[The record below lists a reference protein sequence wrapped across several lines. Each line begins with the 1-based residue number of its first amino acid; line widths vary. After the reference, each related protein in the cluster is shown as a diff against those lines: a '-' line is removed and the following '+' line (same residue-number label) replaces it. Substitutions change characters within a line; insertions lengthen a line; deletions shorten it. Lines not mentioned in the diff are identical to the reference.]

1 VQRCTELTE
10 ICEGQLQFA
19 MKGKDTEVPKFGGS
33 KGPEIENILIEIKE
47 SFRKHLE
54 KIRGKD

>member
-1 VQRCTELTE
+1 
-10 ICEGQLQFA
+10 